1 MLHILLDIVNTKINE
16 TLYFSG
22 TGKTF
27 LTVNKYV
34 NVEISNSGP
43 FHEGNK
49 VIKIGD
55 WPKRES

>member
-34 NVEISNSGP
+34 NEEISNSGP

-49 VIKIGD
+49 SD
-55 WPKRES
+55 